1 MKKYL
6 AVFLSITFILGASS
20 AYAVTPSEIKSAMD
34 AKGYT
39 VVNVSEN
46 TVAVMYRG
54 LAVMIA
60 VDGSDGDVTYLT
72 YLDDVSS
79 DMVGYDFLN
88 RYNNDI
94 KFGRAFVDRQGDVAI
109 QMDRNSAGGVSLK
122 NIESDFVVFLSLV
135 KKFVTDVK
143 SQVAA

>member
-1 MKKYL
+1 MKKFYFSVL
-6 AVFLSITFILGASS
+6 VGFLSIFYVANAG
-20 AYAVTPSEIKSAMD
+20 VTPEQIKAAMD

-39 VVNVSEN
+39 VVNVSDN
-46 TVAVMYRG
+46 TVAVMYGG

-72 YLDDVSS
+72 YLDEISS
-79 DMVGYDFLN
+79 DMLGYDFLN
-88 RYNNDI
+88 RYNNTI

-109 QMDRNSAGGVSLK
+109 QMDRNSSGGVTLR
-122 NIESDFVVFLSLV
+122 NIESDFSVFLSLV
-135 KKFVTDVK
+135 QKFVKDVK

>member
-1 MKKYL
+1 MKNLL
-6 AVFLSITFILGASS
+6 AVFVSVLFMAGTSS
-20 AYAVTPSEIKSAMD
+20 AHAITPQEIRSAMG

-60 VDGSDGDVTYLT
+60 IDGRDGDITYLA

-79 DMVGYDFLN
+79 DMLGYDFLN
-88 RYNNDI
+88 RYNNEI

-109 QMDRNSAGGVSLK
+109 QMDRNSSGGVSLQ
-122 NIESDFVVFLSLV
+122 NIESDFVVFISLV